1 MGVKLD
7 KICKTIKGTHVLT
20 NVNAYFPDGVITGLK
35 GINGLGKT
43 MIMRIISGL
52 IRPTSG
58 NVLIDD
64 LQLWKDI
71 SFPDDIGLLIEN
83 PAFLPYLTGFDNL
96 KMLADI
102 RGKIGAPDISRALLQ
117 VGLEPKDK
125 RKYGQYSL
133 GMKQRLGIAAAFMEH
148 PHILL
153 LDEPTNA
160 LDTQGVDLLKD
171 ILISEKKRGNTVI
184 LSCHDY
190 QVLRELSDNIY
201 IVENGSILRYEKV
214 KDE

>member
-1 MGVKLD
+1 MGVKLNE
-7 KICKTIKGTHVLT
+7 ICKTIKGTQVLT

-35 GINGLGKT
+35 GINGSGKT
-43 MIMRIISGL
+43 MIMRIIAGL
-52 IRPTSG
+52 VRPTSG
-58 NVLIDD
+58 YVQIGD

-71 SFPDDIGLLIEN
+71 SFPADIGLLIEN

-102 RGKIGAPDISRALLQ
+102 KGKIDSPGISKALLQ
-117 VGLEPKDK
+117 VGLNPGDK
-125 RKYGQYSL
+125 RKFGQYSL

-148 PHILL
+148 PQILL

-160 LDTQGVDLLKD
+160 LDTQGIELLKD
-171 ILISEKKRGNTVI
+171 ILIREKNHGSTVI

-190 QVLRELSDNIY
+190 EVLRELSDSIY

-214 KDE
+214 ESE